1 MLSDKS
7 FPTKYSIINHKE
19 FIMPKKTTKTTKK
32 SRTTKA
38 LKRPAE
44 PSVLHR
50 PTTWIMATLLL
61 LVFVVCGI
69 SIYALKN
76 VEPKTALSS
85 AKLAVFDDLASEYI
99 RDFEIN
105 SERPSVNEVT
115 GYGISDEDGVF
126 YITLDFTY
134 YDIDES
140 QTPKYQYTGLR
151 HAIMYFWK
159 DKERGTYSHAMSYHD
174 DYYHPGGVYTEVG
187 DHQLRDYFNQNQ

>member
-1 MLSDKS
+1 
-7 FPTKYSIINHKE
+7 
-19 FIMPKKTTKTTKK
+19 MPKKTTKTTKK

-69 SIYALKN
+69 SIYALKT

-99 RDFEIN
+99 RNFEVN
-105 SERPSVNEVT
+105 SEKPSVNEVT

-126 YITLDFTY
+126 YVTFDYAF
-134 YDIDES
+134 YDVGED
-140 QTPKYQYTGLR
+140 QMPKYDSLH

-159 DKERGTYSHAMSYHD
+159 DKERGTFSHAFSYHD
-174 DYYHPGGVYTEVG
+174 DDYHPGGDYTEVG
-187 DHQLRDYFNQNQ
+187 EHQLRDYFNQNQ